1 MVREIDFTARVLSA
15 NSGQTPSDVTS
26 PQTRRRR
33 VMTIFELGAFEEF
46 VGSVAVIATLIY
58 RSVCLN

>member
-1 MVREIDFTARVLSA
+1 
-15 NSGQTPSDVTS
+15 
-26 PQTRRRR
+26 
-33 VMTIFELGAFEEF
+33 MTIFELGAFGEF